1 MLVLIEEGPKTI
13 PFNPIYLFLFF
24 HIIRNSPRGITI
36 NTDMSSKSS
45 RFIYD

>member
-1 MLVLIEEGPKTI
+1 MLLLIKEGPKAI

-24 HIIRNSPRGITI
+24 HIIRNSPRGIAI

-45 RFIYD
+45 RLIYD